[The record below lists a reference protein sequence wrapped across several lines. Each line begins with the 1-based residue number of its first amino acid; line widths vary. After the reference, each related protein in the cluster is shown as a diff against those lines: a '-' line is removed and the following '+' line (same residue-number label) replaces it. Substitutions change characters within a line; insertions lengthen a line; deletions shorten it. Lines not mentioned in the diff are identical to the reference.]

1 MEPTLEN
8 RSDRKRNLLLL
19 AATEIFLDKG
29 YDGTS
34 MDDVAAKA
42 AVSKPTVYRFFS
54 DKERLFAEIVRAT
67 TGEIDE
73 LVRLV
78 VETMAEQTSVESG
91 LLVLARRFISSLMQP
106 RILRL
111 RRLVMANA
119 ERFPEVGRSWYEQGF
134 ERVLATLANSF
145 QSLAGRKLLHVEDP
159 LVAAHH
165 FVGMLLWIPINKA
178 MFTGDYHSTPDQ
190 LEGLAVAAV
199 RAFLAGYGP
208 THRSDPRSALPTSK
222 HRPAQPRR
230 TRSAAIAKPS
240 AT

>member
-1 MEPTLEN
+1 MELISES
-8 RSDRKRNLLLL
+8 RSDRKRKLLLA

-29 YDGTS
+29 YDGTT
-34 MDDVAAKA
+34 MEDVAMKA

-78 VETMAEQTSVESG
+78 VEIMAEQTDVAAG
-91 LLVLARRFISSLMQP
+91 LMMLARRFLSALMQP
-106 RILRL
+106 RVLRL

-119 ERFPEVGRSWYEQGF
+119 ERFPDVGRGWYEQGF
-134 ERVLATLANSF
+134 DRVLATLGTSF
-145 QSLAGRKLLHVEDP
+145 RSLADRKLLQVEDP
-159 LVAAHH
+159 LLAANH

-178 MFTGDYHSTPDQ
+178 MYTGDYRSSPGK

-199 RAFLAGYGP
+199 RAFLAGYG
-208 THRSDPRSALPTSK
+208 TASGLSPRSTNAGVRK
-222 HRPAQPRR
+222 
-230 TRSAAIAKPS
+230 RS
-240 AT
+240 